1 MVTMNLRVKGPN
13 SERASKGDPKPAEN
27 LRGFHDNFGSEGHV
41 WKNEETLALI
51 RCGHFS
57 NVYLNL
63 SKNFCQIF
71 YYVVLDFC

>member
-1 MVTMNLRVKGPN
+1 MATMNLRVKGPT

-27 LRGFHDNFGSEGHV
+27 LKGFLDNFGSEGHV

-51 RCGHFS
+51 RCGHFN

-63 SKNFCQIF
+63 NQNFCRIS
-71 YYVVLDFC
+71 YYVRV